1 MRNAHLSP
9 APMPP
14 RTLSLSLR
22 IERWPLAAPFH
33 ITGHVID
40 AARLVSVTIDDG
52 RHAGNGEASGVF
64 YLGETPESIVAQI
77 ESVRMSIEAG
87 ITRAQLLD
95 VLPNGGA
102 RNAIDAALWALE
114 SRQHAMPVW
123 RMAGL
128 AAPRPLLT
136 TMTIGVDKPDAMAAA
151 AQRLPHARALKVKLD
166 GSAADAARLAAIREV
181 RPDVPLAVDA
191 NQGWSHA
198 HFDAMIPVLQQLDVR
213 MLEQPFAIGADA
225 CLEQIDCPI
234 PLAADESFQDLG
246 DLPAVARR
254 YDIVNLKLDKCGG
267 LTRALDL
274 AARVREAGL
283 SVMVGCM
290 AGTSLAVAPAFLLGQ
305 QCDHVDLDGPIFLAR
320 DREPGV
326 AYVDGLLHCPPQVW
340 EHASATDSS
349 R

>member
-1 MRNAHLSP
+1 MSP
-9 APMPP
+9 
-14 RTLSLSLR
+14 RILSLSLR
-22 IERWPLAAPFH
+22 IERWPLAVPFR

-52 RHAGNGEASGVF
+52 FHAGNGEASGVF
-64 YLGETPESIVAQI
+64 YLGETPESIAAQI
-77 ESVRMSIEAG
+77 ESVRVSIEAG
-87 ITRAQLLD
+87 ITRTQLLD
-95 VLPNGGA
+95 VLPPGGA

-114 SRQHAMPVW
+114 SQQQAMPVW
-123 RMAGL
+123 RVAGL
-128 AAPRPLLT
+128 PAPRPLLT
-136 TMTIGVDKPDAMAAA
+136 TMTIGVDTPHAMAEAA
-151 AQRLPHARALKVKLD
+151 RALTHARALKVKLD
-166 GSAADAARLAAIREV
+166 GTAADAARLAAIREV

-191 NQGWSHA
+191 NQGWSRA
-198 HFDAMIPVLQQLDVR
+198 HFHAMIPVLQQLDIG

-225 CLEQIDCPI
+225 CLENIDCPI

-246 DLPAVARR
+246 DLGAVARR

-290 AGTSLAVAPAFLLGQ
+290 AGTSLAIGPAFLLGQ
-305 QCDHVDLDGPIFLAR
+305 QCDYVDLDGPIFLAG
-320 DREPGV
+320 DREPGA
-326 AYVDGLLHCPPQVW
+326 AYTGGLLHCPPQIWGHTGVT
-340 EHASATDSS
+340 ASS

>member
-1 MRNAHLSP
+1 
-9 APMPP
+9 MPS
-14 RTLSLSLR
+14 RTRSLSLR
-22 IERWPLAAPFH
+22 IERWPLAVPFH

-52 RHAGNGEASGVF
+52 LHAGNGEASGVF
-64 YLGETPESIVAQI
+64 YFGETPESIAAQI
-77 ESVRMSIEAG
+77 ESVRASIEAG

-95 VLPNGGA
+95 ALPPGGA

-114 SRQHAMPVW
+114 SQQRAMPVW
-123 RMAGL
+123 RVAGL
-128 AAPRPLLT
+128 PAPRPLLT
-136 TMTIGVDKPDAMAAA
+136 TMTIGVDTPHAMAEAA
-151 AQRLPHARALKVKLD
+151 RILTHARALKVKLD
-166 GSAADAARLAAIREV
+166 GTAADAARLAAIREV

-191 NQGWSHA
+191 NQGWSRA
-198 HFDAMIPVLQQLDVR
+198 HFDAMIPVLQQLDIG

-225 CLEQIDCPI
+225 CLENIDCPI

-246 DLPAVARR
+246 DLCAVARR

-267 LTRALDL
+267 LTCALDL

-290 AGTSLAVAPAFLLGQ
+290 AGTSLAIAPAFLLGQ
-305 QCDHVDLDGPIFLAR
+305 QCDYVDLDAPIFLAR
-320 DREPGV
+320 DREAGV
-326 AYVDGLLHCPPQVW
+326 AYTCGLLHCPPQIWGHTGV
-340 EHASATDSS
+340 TVSS

>member
-1 MRNAHLSP
+1 MPDPLFPPS
-9 APMPP
+9 PMPS

-22 IERWPLAAPFH
+22 IERWPLAVPFH

-40 AARLVSVTIDDG
+40 AARLVRVTVDDG
-52 RHAGNGEASGVF
+52 HHAGSGEASGVF
-64 YLGETPESIVAQI
+64 YLNETPESIAAQI
-77 ESVRMSIEAG
+77 EKVRASIEVG

-95 VLPNGGA
+95 VLPHGGA
-102 RNAIDAALWALE
+102 RNAVDAALWALE
-114 SRQHAMPVW
+114 SQQQAMPVW

-128 AAPRPLLT
+128 SAPRPLPT
-136 TMTIGVDKPDAMAAA
+136 TMTIGVDTPHAMAKA
-151 AQRLPHARALKVKLD
+151 AQILTHARALKIKLD
-166 GSAADAARLAAIREV
+166 GSAADAARLAAIREA
-181 RPDVPLAVDA
+181 RPEAPLAVDA
-191 NQGWSHA
+191 NQGWSRA
-198 HFDAMIPVLQQLDVR
+198 HFDAMIPVLQQLDVG

-225 CLEQIDCPI
+225 CLEHIDCPI

-246 DLPAVARR
+246 DLSTVARR

-267 LTRALDL
+267 LTRAFDL
-274 AARVREAGL
+274 ATRVREAGL

-290 AGTSLAVAPAFLLGQ
+290 AGTSLAIAPAFLLGQ

-326 AYVDGLLHCPPQVW
+326 AYIDGLLHCPPQIW
-340 EHASATDSS
+340 DHAGTPASS

>member
-40 AARLVSVTIDDG
+40 AARLVNVTIDDG

-87 ITRAQLLD
+87 ITRTQLLD

-213 MLEQPFAIGADA
+213 MLEQPFSIGADA

-326 AYVDGLLHCPPQVW
+326 AYIDGLLHCPPQVW
-340 EHASATDSS
+340 EHASVTDSS

>member
-1 MRNAHLSP
+1 MRNSLLPPSS
-9 APMPP
+9 MSP

-22 IERWPLAAPFH
+22 IERWPLAVPFH

-40 AARLVSVTIDDG
+40 AARVVRVTVDDG
-52 RHAGNGEASGVF
+52 RHTGNGEASGVF
-64 YLGETPESIVAQI
+64 YLGETAESIAAQI
-77 ESVRMSIEAG
+77 ESVRASIEAG

-95 VLPNGGA
+95 VLPRGGA
-102 RNAIDAALWALE
+102 RNAVDAALWALE
-114 SRQHAMPVW
+114 SQQQAMPVW

-128 AAPRPLLT
+128 CAPRPLLT
-136 TMTIGVDKPDAMAAA
+136 TMTIGVDTPDAMAAA
-151 AQRLPHARALKVKLD
+151 ARMLPHARALKVKLD

-181 RPDVPLAVDA
+181 RPEVPLAVDA
-191 NQGWSHA
+191 NQGWSRA

-225 CLEQIDCPI
+225 CLEHVDCPI

-267 LTRALDL
+267 LTRAFDL
-274 AARVREAGL
+274 AAHVREAGL

-326 AYVDGLLHCPPQVW
+326 AYIDGLLHCPPGSW
-340 EHASATDSS
+340 GHAGVTASS
-349 R
+349 C

>member
-1 MRNAHLSP
+1 MRNSLPPS
-9 APMPP
+9 APMSS
-14 RTLSLSLR
+14 RTRSLSLH

-40 AARLVSVTIDDG
+40 AARLVSVTVDDG
-52 RHAGNGEASGVF
+52 HHAGSGEASGVF
-64 YLGETPESIVAQI
+64 YLGETPESIATQI
-77 ESVRMSIEAG
+77 ERVRAAIEAG

-95 VLPNGGA
+95 VLPSGGA
-102 RNAIDAALWALE
+102 RNAVDAALWALE
-114 SRQHAMPVW
+114 SQQQAMPAW

-128 AAPRPLLT
+128 CAPRPLPT
-136 TMTIGVDKPDAMAAA
+136 TMTIGVDTPAAMAGAA
-151 AQRLPHARALKVKLD
+151 LRLRHARALKVKLD

-191 NQGWSHA
+191 NQGWSRA
-198 HFDAMIPVLQQLDVR
+198 HFDAMIPVLRQLDVR

-225 CLEQIDCPI
+225 CLEHLDCPI

-274 AARVREAGL
+274 AARVRAAGL

-305 QCDHVDLDGPIFLAR
+305 LCDHVDLDGPIFLAR

-326 AYVDGLLHCPPQVW
+326 AYIDGLLHCPPQVW
-340 EHASATDSS
+340 DYPDVTASS

>member
-1 MRNAHLSP
+1 MHNSLLPSS
-9 APMPP
+9 MSP

-22 IERWPLAAPFH
+22 IERWPLAVPFH

-40 AARLVSVTIDDG
+40 AARLVSVTVDDG
-52 RHAGNGEASGVF
+52 HYAGNGEASGVF

-77 ESVRMSIEAG
+77 ERVRPSIEAG
-87 ITRAQLLD
+87 VTRAQLLD
-95 VLPNGGA
+95 ILPPGGA
-102 RNAIDAALWALE
+102 RNAVDAALWALE
-114 SRQHAMPVW
+114 SQRQAMPAW

-128 AAPRPLLT
+128 SEPRPLRT
-136 TMTIGVDKPDAMAAA
+136 TMTIGVDTPNAMAGAA
-151 AQRLPHARALKVKLD
+151 RRLPHARALKVKLD

-181 RPDVPLAVDA
+181 RPELPLAVDA
-191 NQGWSHA
+191 NQGWSRA
-198 HFDAMIPVLQQLDVR
+198 HFDAMLPMLQQLDVG
-213 MLEQPFAIGADA
+213 MLEQPFAIGSDA
-225 CLEQIDCPI
+225 CLEHIDCPI

-246 DLPAVARR
+246 DLSAVARR

-267 LTRALDL
+267 LTRAFDL
-274 AARVREAGL
+274 ATRVREAGL

-290 AGTSLAVAPAFLLGQ
+290 AGTSLAIAPAFLLGQ

-326 AYVDGLLHCPPQVW
+326 AYVDGLLHCPPHLW
-340 EHASATDSS
+340 GHAGVTTSS